1 VIVPGKKQE
10 EIFLGRTVFGAE
22 NMKHSESV
30 KSGETIKTYKQPDSN
45 MKIDPFGETVV
56 KDYEKLFKEF
66 GIEKFS
72 AKKVPDPTLT
82 MKRGIIFGQRDL
94 RPVLNCIKNK
104 KQFAVMSGIK
114 PSNYLHIGSKMVVDE
129 IIYFQNHG
137 AHVYYAIADI
147 ETLVDNKMPLKESA
161 KYARDNI
168 IDVIALGINPKKAK
182 IYKQSEE
189 INVQKHAFVFS
200 NNVTSN
206 MLKAVYGKRPVGLY
220 MAALTQ
226 VGDILLPQ
234 IERGK
239 MPVVVPVGVD
249 QDPHIRLTRDVAKKH
264 GLTPPSSTYHKLMGS
279 LTGSPK
285 MSKREPAGMIYL
297 REPVSNARKKIMA
310 AFTGGRDTQAE
321 QKKLGGRP
329 EICKVYELA
338 RFGFLDDKAL
348 EDVFNMCKSGE
359 RLCGECKQI
368 VSAKVEE
375 FLAEHQKKR
384 VKAKKLLEKFLGK
397 D

>member
-1 VIVPGKKQE
+1 MK
-10 EIFLGRTVFGAE
+10 TSE
-22 NMKHSESV
+22 NIQGV
-30 KSGETIKTYKQPDSN
+30 ETIKTNKQPDSS
-45 MKIDPFGETVV
+45 MKLDPFGETVV
-56 KDYEKLFKEF
+56 KDYGKLFKEF
-66 GIEKFS
+66 GIEKFNPN
-72 AKKVPDPTLT
+72 KVPNPTLT
-82 MKRGIIFGQRDL
+82 MSRGIIFGQRDL
-94 RPVLNCIKNK
+94 KTVLTRIKNK
-104 KQFAVMSGIK
+104 KPFAVMSGIK

-129 IIYFQNHG
+129 IVYFQKHG

-147 ETLVDNKMPLKESA
+147 ETLVDNKMPLETSA
-161 KYARDNI
+161 KYARDNM
-168 IDVIALGINPKKAK
+168 IDVVALGINPKKAK

-189 INVQKHAFVFS
+189 INVQKHAFIYS

-249 QDPHIRLTRDVAKKH
+249 QDPHIRLTRDIAKKH
-264 GLTPPSSTYHKLMGS
+264 GLVPPSSTYHKLMGS

-297 REPVSNARKKIMA
+297 RKPIRSARKKIMA

-321 QKKLGGRP
+321 QRKLGGRP
-329 EICKVYELA
+329 EVCKIYELA
-338 RFGFLDDKAL
+338 FFGFLDDEELK
-348 EDVFNMCKSGE
+348 DVFDKCRSGE
-359 RLCGECKQI
+359 RLCGECKQL
-368 VSAKVEE
+368 VSAKIEK

-384 VKAKKLLEKFLGK
+384 KKSERVVDKLLDK